1 MICKNCG
8 QEIPDNS
15 VFCTHCGAALSQE
28 DPHALKDEQPAGEA
42 PLETQTPVQPVKKA
56 KKRRLKLIAVL
67 AVIVIVLAGAGTLAY
82 NSQPALYRMFKGEKA
97 HFTML
102 MERMGDKYTGKE
114 NSLFNDVNAK
124 ITHKLS
130 YDLKQLEAL
139 GLPLDI
145 NTENSK
151 LVLEQLFNINSE
163 KDLMQFTQQ
172 GSFLGAELPEI
183 SALLSS
189 GDMGIY
195 IQDLTKGYISISSL
209 LNMSSDLGLGIPS
222 SDLTGQSMSSYFS
235 MDQLNELQPLLEKYK
250 DRLTDIVFD
259 SDNVQYQSGNKD
271 LGFSACCYE
280 ITLAPDAF
288 YELAKAILTTLN
300 SDDELK
306 LKLCE
311 LISPDSDDAQ
321 IMLEQLNSS
330 LEEVIIELEADKDAL
345 IQELETQLE
354 EISVQLWF
362 DGQNNPL
369 GAAFALDAPDESV
382 NQDFEFTILD
392 YKHGKNALTLI
403 ELKADN
409 ASLLE
414 YRSEAEINGSKKKG
428 SIELTIEQTKLLE
441 GDYELNSFEI
451 RGIELY
457 EGEASFEISGLSAE
471 GETAAFKIDWAMQK
485 QKNGLSTE
493 ITPSVKAMGA
503 SIKLGKITSELVIE
517 ELDGE
522 IESAEI
528 IDLTEDNYE
537 EMLTLEQFA
546 AKMEEFAQALQ
557 NIMGGFLPS
566 DTLPII

>member
-1 MICKNCG
+1 
-8 QEIPDNS
+8 
-15 VFCTHCGAALSQE
+15 
-28 DPHALKDEQPAGEA
+28 
-42 PLETQTPVQPVKKA
+42 
-56 KKRRLKLIAVL
+56 
-67 AVIVIVLAGAGTLAY
+67 
-82 NSQPALYRMFKGEKA
+82 
-97 HFTML
+97 
-102 MERMGDKYTGKE
+102 
-114 NSLFNDVNAK
+114 
-124 ITHKLS
+124 
-130 YDLKQLEAL
+130 
-139 GLPLDI
+139 
-145 NTENSK
+145 
-151 LVLEQLFNINSE
+151 
-163 KDLMQFTQQ
+163 
-172 GSFLGAELPEI
+172 
-183 SALLSS
+183 
-189 GDMGIY
+189 
-195 IQDLTKGYISISSL
+195 
-209 LNMSSDLGLGIPS
+209 
-222 SDLTGQSMSSYFS
+222 
-235 MDQLNELQPLLEKYK
+235 
-250 DRLTDIVFD
+250 
-259 SDNVQYQSGNKD
+259 
-271 LGFSACCYE
+271 
-280 ITLAPDAF
+280 
-288 YELAKAILTTLN
+288 
-300 SDDELK
+300 
-306 LKLCE
+306 
-311 LISPDSDDAQ
+311 
-321 IMLEQLNSS
+321 MLEQLNSS